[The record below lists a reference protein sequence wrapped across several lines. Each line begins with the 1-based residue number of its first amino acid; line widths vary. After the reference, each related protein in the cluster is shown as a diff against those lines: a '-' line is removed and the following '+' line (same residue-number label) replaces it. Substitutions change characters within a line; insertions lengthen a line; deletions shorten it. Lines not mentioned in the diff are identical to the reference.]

1 MTVQV
6 HVNSTDRSWHLVALE
21 NLDTFAR
28 EAFKATPENTDCRSV
43 TGPALPD
50 QLTPASTIRTVGACP
65 ARAEGREAH
74 SLGH

>member
-1 MTVQV
+1 MKSKLSNPSDPMTVQV

-43 TGPALPD
+43 TGL
-50 QLTPASTIRTVGACP
+50 STA
-65 ARAEGREAH
+65 
-74 SLGH
+74 